1 MGDGIF
7 LEFRPAGQFLVGKP
21 VRFRKQIL
29 IEMEIETGYFRDVA
43 DSRLEVAVKADFD
56 IGPEGRILQLVL
68 GSEILLGRVGGEIH
82 RVLGLEH
89 HFVQMGCSPL
99 GLPVEPGIGHLGG
112 INIDAPD
119 VHHPHDQGQHNGDGH
134 NDDGEL
140 KTETADFSHDGYT
153 SKKVSS
159 PQPGEGLHK
168 VTCLFIIR
176 KEGGFV
182 HPGIFLVGVNK
193 FLAKPSSQ
201 YGYAAK

>member
-1 MGDGIF
+1 
-7 LEFRPAGQFLVGKP
+7 
-21 VRFRKQIL
+21 
-29 IEMEIETGYFRDVA
+29 MEIIPVHFRNGPDCCFEPLMEPGGHF
-43 DSRLEVAVKADFD
+43 S
-56 IGPEGRILQLVL
+56 PEGRILHLVQS
-68 GSEILLGRVGGEIH
+68 GEILLGHTAGEIH

-89 HFVQMGCSPL
+89 HFVQMGCFPL

-168 VTCLFIIR
+168 ITCLSIIR
-176 KEGGFV
+176 KEGRFV